1 MKSIFDSVSKETS
14 KLVIKR
20 YSTSFYFSSSLL
32 SKKIRQDIFNIYGFV
47 RLADE
52 IVDTFHDYPK
62 KQLLDDFESELWR
75 SIDNKIS
82 LNPILNS
89 FQFTVNKYS
98 IPKNLIVSFLD
109 SMKMDLDKKEYNS
122 VEEYKKYIYGSADV
136 VGLMC
141 LKVFVNGSD
150 ELYRDLSEYAI
161 SLGSA
166 FQKVNFLRDL
176 KDDSNILKR
185 VYFPNI
191 DMDRFDENSKIFY
204 LSEMLTYTS
213 RNFHLASQV
222 AYLEA
227 NDVINKVIKDNNVE
241 SEEVEPLLKL
251 SLLNYYAAAFMMPY
265 NDFLK
270 SAKLH
275 KYDVEILMHHYACSF
290 EQVTHRLTNLQR
302 PGNEG
307 VPFHFLKTDIAG
319 NVSKRF
325 SLSGIHIPRHGGS
338 CPRWNVYT
346 AFLNPGKI
354 HPQISKMPDG
364 RVYFCIARAFEKGI
378 EKHGMPKSFVSIG
391 LGCDMKYAKDL
402 IYSEG
407 IDLNN
412 KKLQMPIGVS
422 CRICPRVEC
431 QQRAFPPIDKEL
443 KLDIKYRGTSPYVTI

>member
-32 SKKIRQDIFNIYGFV
+32 SNKIRQDIFNIYGFV

-98 IPKNLIVSFLD
+98 IPKNLIISFLD

-150 ELYRDLSEYAI
+150 NLYRDLSEYAI

-191 DMDRFDENSKIFY
+191 DMDRFDENSKLEIIKEIELDFKNAIY
-204 LSEMLTYTS
+204 GIAKLPKNSKFAVYI
-213 RNFHLASQV
+213 
-222 AYLEA
+222 AYRYY
-227 NDVINKVIKDNNVE
+227 NK
-241 SEEVEPLLKL
+241 LLKKL
-251 SLLNYYAAAFMMPY
+251 KRTSSENIVKNRVRIHNYQKFA
-265 NDFLK
+265 
-270 SAKLH
+270 
-275 KYDVEILMHHYACSF
+275 V
-290 EQVTHRLTNLQR
+290 
-302 PGNEG
+302 
-307 VPFHFLKTDIAG
+307 
-319 NVSKRF
+319 
-325 SLSGIHIPRHGGS
+325 
-338 CPRWNVYT
+338 
-346 AFLNPGKI
+346 
-354 HPQISKMPDG
+354 
-364 RVYFCIARAFEKGI
+364 IAR
-378 EKHGMPKSFVSIG
+378 S
-391 LGCDMKYAKDL
+391 Y
-402 IYSEG
+402 
-407 IDLNN
+407 
-412 KKLQMPIGVS
+412 
-422 CRICPRVEC
+422 
-431 QQRAFPPIDKEL
+431 
-443 KLDIKYRGTSPYVTI
+443 IKYQLNLIQWI